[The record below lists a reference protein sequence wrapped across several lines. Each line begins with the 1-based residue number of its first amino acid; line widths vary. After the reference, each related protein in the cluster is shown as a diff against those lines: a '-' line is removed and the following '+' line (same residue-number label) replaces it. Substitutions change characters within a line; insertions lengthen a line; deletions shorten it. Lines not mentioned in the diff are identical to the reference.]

1 MKSVVK
7 TPGRR
12 SLLPDLSYQDNL
24 DAGTPLTIRVPAQK
38 ERLSIIPRA
47 WESNPPNSDLRA
59 TLLPEN
65 CPLPGSLN
73 TGD

>member
-24 DAGTPLTIRVPAQK
+24 DAGAPLTIRVPAQK
-38 ERLSIIPRA
+38 KRLSIKPRE
-47 WESNPPNSDLRA
+47 WESNPPNSDFRA
-59 TLLPEN
+59 TLLPGN